1 MLNLFLREYVL
12 PSPDSKIPLSIHL
25 SYEPITKT
33 RFLLLRRPTDWGPIL
48 EDYTSDDNEEEDP
61 SEDLSNVKESSG
73 IKEDPS
79 EDSSFFLEA

>member
-1 MLNLFLREYVL
+1 MCVPSTL
-12 PSPDSKIPLSIHL
+12 PSSSSTASMADIAIM
-25 SYEPITKT
+25 T